1 MREKGRGEKLTPII
15 ERTGIKPE
23 ETEAGGERR
32 RTEGGGGKQKE
43 GLEPGLGLGRGGR
56 DEDELRAKN
65 KGPSWTGR
73 PFGNKVLALFYF
85 PT

>member
-1 MREKGRGEKLTPII
+1 MSRLWSEPVHKAEGNRSWGEEEENRGRGE
-15 ERTGIKPE
+15 
-23 ETEAGGERR
+23 
-32 RTEGGGGKQKE
+32 KQKE

-65 KGPSWTGR
+65 KGPSCIGR
-73 PFGNKVLALFYF
+73 PFGNNVLALFYF

>member
-1 MREKGRGEKLTPII
+1 MSRLWSEPVHKAEGNRSWGEEEEEEEENRGRGE
-15 ERTGIKPE
+15 
-23 ETEAGGERR
+23 
-32 RTEGGGGKQKE
+32 KQKE
-43 GLEPGLGLGRGGR
+43 GLEPGLSFGRGGR

-65 KGPSWTGR
+65 KGPSCIGR